1 MDQPKNIYYFDNIQ
15 IPRNIVIMIFFFF
28 FFSFVF
34 MKLFNFIF
42 QIKIFKKKKFFYYKK
57 PYIIS

>member
-15 IPRNIVIMIFFFF
+15 ITRNIVIMIFFF

-34 MKLFNFIF
+34 MKLFNFRF
-42 QIKIFKKKKFFYYKK
+42 QIKFLRKKKIFIIKK
-57 PYIIS
+57 PCIKS